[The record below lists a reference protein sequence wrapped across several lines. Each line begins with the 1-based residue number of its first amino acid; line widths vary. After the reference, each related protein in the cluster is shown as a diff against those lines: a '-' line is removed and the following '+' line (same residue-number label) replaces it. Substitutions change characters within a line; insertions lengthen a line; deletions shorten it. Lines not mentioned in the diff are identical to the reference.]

1 MNVKILFFTSFV
13 IGFSH
18 LGGIYFTF
26 TNLLLHRLNQDINF
40 IGNINAFSQIFLV
53 LGSVTCPVLHNFFS
67 EKRILQSSSLSL
79 FVSLFLL
86 SYTYLLDNSSRIFFF
101 SVLHIA
107 SYFFLGILIVLLNPL
122 VHKYS
127 NKSNLKKNVSIQ
139 VALMILGGLLGS
151 LFGGLIVKVFLHQ
164 FSYSNESVEPIYFAM
179 FVASLFYILVF
190 VFTFH
195 FEVGGYGLDERTH
208 QSQNLPKTIAARNN
222 SLNQLIILI
231 ISVFIIF
238 RLAGEYSLR
247 IYFNLY
253 LNNEVGIDLADIAF
267 LFSVAQFV
275 SLGGPLI
282 SLFLMNRFEEEKV
295 FASATFLL
303 GLAVLLIGVVSDKIL
318 IFCFYVFSLLCAQI
332 ARPSLVIITMKHL
345 PLYFQTKMSGANIVA
360 IGLSGFLVSYLGTI
374 LIDPTS
380 YSFYFSVAGIISMA
394 SAIIFLLFIHR
405 LLLSLSSKKSTGAL
419 S

>member
-18 LGGIYFTF
+18 FGGIYFTF
-26 TNLLLHRLNQDINF
+26 TNLLFHRLNQDVNF
-40 IGNINAFSQIFLV
+40 IGNINAFSQVFLV

-67 EKRILQSSSLSL
+67 EKRILQSSSISL
-79 FVSLFLL
+79 FVSLVTL
-86 SYTYLLDNSSRIFFF
+86 SYTYHLDDSSRVFLFSFF
-101 SVLHIA
+101 HIA
-107 SYFFLGILIVLLNPL
+107 SHFFLGILVVLLNPL

-127 NKSNLKKNVSIQ
+127 NKSDLKKNVSIQ

-151 LFGGLIVKVFLHQ
+151 LFGGLVVKVFLPQ
-164 FSYSNESVEPIYFAM
+164 FGYTNESVEPIYFAM
-179 FVASLFYILVF
+179 FVASLFYVLVF
-190 VFTFH
+190 IFTFH

-208 QSQNLPKTIAARNN
+208 QNQNLPKTTAARNN
-222 SLNQLIILI
+222 YLNQLIILI

-253 LNNEVGIDLADIAF
+253 LNNEIGIDLADIAF
-267 LFSVAQFV
+267 LFSVAQFI

-282 SLFLMNRFEEEKV
+282 SLYLMNRFEEEKV
-295 FASATFLL
+295 FTSATFLL
-303 GLAVLLIGVVSDKIL
+303 GLTVLLIGMVSDEIL
-318 IFCFYVFSLLCAQI
+318 IFSFYVFSLLCAQI

-345 PLYFQTKMSGANIVA
+345 PLHFQTKMSGANIVA
-360 IGLSGFLVSYLGTI
+360 IGLSGFLVSYLGII
-374 LIDPTS
+374 LIDPIG
-380 YSFYFSVAGIISMA
+380 YSFYFLVAGIISMV

-405 LLLSLSSKKSTGAL
+405 LLLSLSSRKSTGVL

>member
-26 TNLLLHRLNQDINF
+26 TNLLFHRLNQDVNF
-40 IGNINAFSQIFLV
+40 IGNINAFSQVFLV

-67 EKRILQSSSLSL
+67 EKRILQSSSISL
-79 FVSLFLL
+79 FVSLVTL
-86 SYTYLLDNSSRIFFF
+86 SYTYHLDDSSRVFLFSFF
-101 SVLHIA
+101 HIA
-107 SYFFLGILIVLLNPL
+107 SHFFLGILVVLLNPL

-127 NKSNLKKNVSIQ
+127 NKSDLKKNVSIQ

-151 LFGGLIVKVFLHQ
+151 LFGGLVVKVFLYQ
-164 FSYSNESVEPIYFAM
+164 FGYTNESVEPIYFTM
-179 FVASLFYILVF
+179 FVASLFYVLVF
-190 VFTFH
+190 IFTFH

-208 QSQNLPKTIAARNN
+208 QNQNLPKTIAARNN
-222 SLNQLIILI
+222 YLNQLIILI

-253 LNNEVGIDLADIAF
+253 LNNEIGIDLADIAF
-267 LFSVAQFV
+267 LFSVAQFI

-282 SLFLMNRFEEEKV
+282 SLLLMNRFEEEKV
-295 FASATFLL
+295 FTSATFLL
-303 GLAVLLIGVVSDKIL
+303 GLAVLLIGMVSDEIL
-318 IFCFYVFSLLCAQI
+318 IFSFYVFSLLCAQI

-345 PLYFQTKMSGANIVA
+345 PLHFQTKMSGANIVA

-374 LIDPTS
+374 LIDPIG
-380 YSFYFSVAGIISMA
+380 YSFYFLVAGIISMV

-405 LLLSLSSKKSTGAL
+405 LLLSLSSRKSTGVL

>member
-18 LGGIYFTF
+18 FGGIYFTF
-26 TNLLLHRLNQDINF
+26 TNLLFHRLNQDVNF
-40 IGNINAFSQIFLV
+40 IGNINAFSQVFLV

-67 EKRILQSSSLSL
+67 EKRILQSSSISL
-79 FVSLFLL
+79 FVSLVTL
-86 SYTYLLDNSSRIFFF
+86 SYTYHLDDSSRVFLFSFF
-101 SVLHIA
+101 HIA
-107 SYFFLGILIVLLNPL
+107 SHFFLGILIVLLNPL

-127 NKSNLKKNVSIQ
+127 NKSDLKKNVSIQ

-151 LFGGLIVKVFLHQ
+151 LFGGLVVKVFLHQ
-164 FSYSNESVEPIYFAM
+164 FGYTNESVEPIYFAM
-179 FVASLFYILVF
+179 FVASLFYVLVF
-190 VFTFH
+190 IFTFH
-195 FEVGGYGLDERTH
+195 FEVGGYGLDGRTH
-208 QSQNLPKTIAARNN
+208 QNQNLPKTIAARNN
-222 SLNQLIILI
+222 YLNQLIILV

-253 LNNEVGIDLADIAF
+253 LNNEIGIDLADIAF
-267 LFSVAQFV
+267 LFSVAQFI

-282 SLFLMNRFEEEKV
+282 SLLLMNRFEEEKV
-295 FASATFLL
+295 FTSATFLL
-303 GLAVLLIGVVSDKIL
+303 GLAVLLIGMVSDEIL
-318 IFCFYVFSLLCAQI
+318 IFSFYVFSLLCAQI

-345 PLYFQTKMSGANIVA
+345 PLHFQTKMSGANIVA
-360 IGLSGFLVSYLGTI
+360 IGLSGFLVSYLGII
-374 LIDPTS
+374 LIDPIG
-380 YSFYFSVAGIISMA
+380 YSFYFLVAGIISMV

-405 LLLSLSSKKSTGAL
+405 LLLSLSSRKSTGVL

>member
-18 LGGIYFTF
+18 FGGIYFTF
-26 TNLLLHRLNQDINF
+26 TNLLFHRLNQDVNF
-40 IGNINAFSQIFLV
+40 IGNINAFSQVFLV

-67 EKRILQSSSLSL
+67 EKRILQSSSISL
-79 FVSLFLL
+79 FVSLVTL
-86 SYTYLLDNSSRIFFF
+86 SYTYHLDDSSRVFLFSFF
-101 SVLHIA
+101 HIA
-107 SYFFLGILIVLLNPL
+107 SHFFLGILVVLLNPL

-127 NKSNLKKNVSIQ
+127 NKSDLKKNVSIQ

-151 LFGGLIVKVFLHQ
+151 LFGGLVVKVFLHQ
-164 FSYSNESVEPIYFAM
+164 FAYSNESIEPIYFAM

-190 VFTFH
+190 VFTFY
-195 FEVGGYGLDERTH
+195 FKASEFGLDKRTL
-208 QSQNLPKTIAARNN
+208 QNQNLPKKITARNN

-253 LNNEVGIDLADIAF
+253 LNNEVGINLANIAF
-267 LFSVAQFV
+267 LFSMAQFL
-275 SLGGPLI
+275 SLGGPLV
-282 SLFLMNRFEEEKV
+282 SLSLMNRFEEEKV
-295 FASATFLL
+295 FTAATFLL
-303 GLAVLLIGVVSDKIL
+303 GLAVLLIGIVSEEIL
-318 IFCFYVFSLLCAQI
+318 IFSFYIFSLLCAQI
-332 ARPSLVIITMKHL
+332 ARPSLIIITMKHL
-345 PLYFQTKMSGANIVA
+345 PPYFQTKMSGANIVA

-374 LIDPTS
+374 LIDPIG
-380 YSFYFSVAGIISMA
+380 YSFYFLVAGIISMA
-394 SAIIFLLFIHR
+394 SAITFFLFIHR
-405 LLLSLSSKKSTGAL
+405 LLLSLSSKKSTGVL

>member
-26 TNLLLHRLNQDINF
+26 TNLLFQRLNQDVNF
-40 IGNINAFSQIFLV
+40 IGNINAFSQVFLV

-67 EKRILQSSSLSL
+67 EKRILQSSSISL
-79 FVSLFLL
+79 FVSLVTL
-86 SYTYLLDNSSRIFFF
+86 SYTYLLDDSSRVSLF
-101 SVLHIA
+101 SFLHIA
-107 SYFFLGILIVLLNPL
+107 SHFFLGILIVLLNPL

-127 NKSNLKKNVSIQ
+127 NKSDLKKNVSIQ

-151 LFGGLIVKVFLHQ
+151 LFGGLVVKVFLHQ
-164 FSYSNESVEPIYFAM
+164 FGYTNESVEPIYFAM
-179 FVASLFYILVF
+179 FVASLFYVLVF
-190 VFTFH
+190 IFTFH

-208 QSQNLPKTIAARNN
+208 QNQNLPKTTAARNN
-222 SLNQLIILI
+222 YLNQLIILV

-253 LNNEVGIDLADIAF
+253 LNNEIGIDLADIAF

-295 FASATFLL
+295 FTSATFLL
-303 GLAVLLIGVVSDKIL
+303 GLAVLLIGTVSDEIL
-318 IFCFYVFSLLCAQI
+318 IFSFYVFSLLCAQI

-374 LIDPTS
+374 LIDPIG
-380 YSFYFSVAGIISMA
+380 YSFYFLVAGIISMA

-405 LLLSLSSKKSTGAL
+405 LLLSLSSRKSTGVL

>member
-18 LGGIYFTF
+18 FGGIYFTF
-26 TNLLLHRLNQDINF
+26 TNLLFHRLNQDVNF
-40 IGNINAFSQIFLV
+40 IGNINAFSQVFLV

-67 EKRILQSSSLSL
+67 EKRILQSSSISL
-79 FVSLFLL
+79 FVSLVTL
-86 SYTYLLDNSSRIFFF
+86 SYTYLLDDSSRVFLFSFF
-101 SVLHIA
+101 HIA
-107 SYFFLGILIVLLNPL
+107 SHFFLGILVVLLNPL

-127 NKSNLKKNVSIQ
+127 NKSDLKKNVSIQ

-151 LFGGLIVKVFLHQ
+151 LFGGLVVKVFLHQ
-164 FSYSNESVEPIYFAM
+164 FGYTNESVEPIYFAM
-179 FVASLFYILVF
+179 FVASLFYVLVF
-190 VFTFH
+190 IFTFH

-208 QSQNLPKTIAARNN
+208 QNQNLPKTTAARNN
-222 SLNQLIILI
+222 YLNQLIILI

-253 LNNEVGIDLADIAF
+253 LNNEIGIDLADIAF
-267 LFSVAQFV
+267 LFSVAQFI

-282 SLFLMNRFEEEKV
+282 SLLLMNRFEEEKV
-295 FASATFLL
+295 FTSATFLL
-303 GLAVLLIGVVSDKIL
+303 GLAVLLIGMVSDEIL
-318 IFCFYVFSLLCAQI
+318 IFSFYVFSLLCAQI

-345 PLYFQTKMSGANIVA
+345 PLHFQTKMSGANIVA
-360 IGLSGFLVSYLGTI
+360 IGLSGFLVSYLGII
-374 LIDPTS
+374 LIDPIG
-380 YSFYFSVAGIISMA
+380 YSFYFLVAGIISMV

-405 LLLSLSSKKSTGAL
+405 LLLSLSSRKSTGVL

>member
-26 TNLLLHRLNQDINF
+26 TNLLFHRLNQDVNF
-40 IGNINAFSQIFLV
+40 IGNINAFSQVFLV

-67 EKRILQSSSLSL
+67 EKRILQSSSISL
-79 FVSLFLL
+79 FVSLVTL
-86 SYTYLLDNSSRIFFF
+86 SYTYLLDDSSRVFLFSFF
-101 SVLHIA
+101 HIA
-107 SYFFLGILIVLLNPL
+107 SHFFLGILVVLLNPL

-127 NKSNLKKNVSIQ
+127 NKSDLKKNVSIQ

-151 LFGGLIVKVFLHQ
+151 LFGGLVVKVFLHQ
-164 FSYSNESVEPIYFAM
+164 FGYTNESVEPIYFAM
-179 FVASLFYILVF
+179 FVASLFYVLVF
-190 VFTFH
+190 IFTFH
-195 FEVGGYGLDERTH
+195 FEVGGYGLDERT
-208 QSQNLPKTIAARNN
+208 QQNQNLPKTTAARNN
-222 SLNQLIILI
+222 YLNQLIILI

-253 LNNEVGIDLADIAF
+253 LNNEIGIDLADIAF
-267 LFSVAQFV
+267 LFSVAQFI

-282 SLFLMNRFEEEKV
+282 SLLLMNRFEEEKV
-295 FASATFLL
+295 FTSATFLL
-303 GLAVLLIGVVSDKIL
+303 GLAVLLIGMVSDEIL
-318 IFCFYVFSLLCAQI
+318 IFSFYVFSILCAQI

-345 PLYFQTKMSGANIVA
+345 PLHFQTKMSGANIVA
-360 IGLSGFLVSYLGTI
+360 IGLSGFLVSYLGII
-374 LIDPTS
+374 LIDPIG
-380 YSFYFSVAGIISMA
+380 YSFYFLVAGIISMV

-405 LLLSLSSKKSTGAL
+405 LLLSLSSRKSTDVF

>member
-1 MNVKILFFTSFV
+1 MNVKILFLTSFV

-26 TNLLLHRLNQDINF
+26 TNLLFHRLNQDVNF
-40 IGNINAFSQIFLV
+40 IGNINAFSQVFLV

-67 EKRILQSSSLSL
+67 EKRILQSSSISL
-79 FVSLFLL
+79 FVSLVTL
-86 SYTYLLDNSSRIFFF
+86 SYTYLLDDSSRVFLF
-101 SVLHIA
+101 SVIHIA
-107 SYFFLGILIVLLNPL
+107 SHFFLGILIVLLNPL

-127 NKSNLKKNVSIQ
+127 NKSDLKKNVSIQ

-151 LFGGLIVKVFLHQ
+151 LSGGLVVKVFIHQ
-164 FSYSNESVEPIYFAM
+164 FEYTNESVEPIYFAM
-179 FVASLFYILVF
+179 FIASLFYVI
-190 VFTFH
+190 VFTFTFY
-195 FEVGGYGLDERTH
+195 FEVGGYGLDERTL
-208 QSQNLPKTIAARNN
+208 QNQNLPKTIAARNN
-222 SLNQLIILI
+222 YLNQLIILI

-267 LFSVAQFV
+267 LFSAAQFI

-295 FASATFLL
+295 FSSATFLL
-303 GLAVLLIGVVSDKIL
+303 GFAVLLIGIVSDEFL
-318 IFCFYVFSLLCAQI
+318 IFGFYVFSLLCAQI

-374 LIDPTS
+374 LIDPIG
-380 YSFYFSVAGIISMA
+380 YSFYFLVTGIISMA
-394 SAIIFLLFIHR
+394 SAVIFLLFIHR
-405 LLLSLSSKKSTGAL
+405 LLLSFSSRKSIGVLS
-419 S
+419 

>member
-26 TNLLLHRLNQDINF
+26 TNLLFHRLNQDVNF

-53 LGSVTCPVLHNFFS
+53 LGSVVCPVLHNFLS

-79 FVSLFLL
+79 FVSLVTL
-86 SYTYLLDNSSRIFFF
+86 SYTYFLDDSSRIFLF

-107 SYFFLGILIVLLNPL
+107 SHFFLGILIVLLNPL

-151 LFGGLIVKVFLHQ
+151 LFGGLVVKVFLHQ
-164 FSYSNESVEPIYFAM
+164 FEYNNESVEPIYFAM
-179 FVASLFYILVF
+179 FIANLFYILVF
-190 VFTFH
+190 IFAFH
-195 FEVGGYGLDERTH
+195 FEVSEFGLDNRKL
-208 QSQNLPKTIAARNN
+208 QNQNLPKTTKTRNN
-222 SLNQLIILI
+222 FLNQLIILI
-231 ISVFIIF
+231 ISIFIIF
-238 RLAGEYSLR
+238 RLTGEYSLR

-253 LNNEVGIDLADIAF
+253 LNNEIGIDLANIAF
-267 LFSVAQFV
+267 LFSMAQLF

-282 SLFLMNRFEEEKV
+282 SLALMNRFEEEKV
-295 FASATFLL
+295 FTAATFLL
-303 GLAVLLIGVVSDKIL
+303 GLAVLLIGIVSNEIL
-318 IFCFYVFSLLCAQI
+318 IFSFYIFSLLCAQI
-332 ARPSLVIITMKHL
+332 ARPSLIIITMKHL
-345 PLYFQTKMSGANIVA
+345 PLYYQTKMSGANIVA

-374 LIDPTS
+374 LINPIG
-380 YSFYFSVAGIISMA
+380 YSFYFLLAGTISMV
-394 SAIIFLLFIHR
+394 SAVIFLLYIHR
-405 LLLSLSSKKSTGAL
+405 ILLSLSSKQST
-419 S
+419 SEFN

>member
-1 MNVKILFFTSFV
+1 MNVKILFLTSFV

-26 TNLLLHRLNQDINF
+26 TNLLFHRLNQDVNF
-40 IGNINAFSQIFLV
+40 IGNINAFSQVFLV

-67 EKRILQSSSLSL
+67 EKRILQLSSISL
-79 FVSLFLL
+79 FISLVTL
-86 SYTYLLDNSSRIFFF
+86 SYTYLLDDSSREFLF
-101 SVLHIA
+101 SVIHIA
-107 SYFFLGILIVLLNPL
+107 SHFFLGILIVLLNPL

-127 NKSNLKKNVSIQ
+127 NKSDLKKNVSIQ

-151 LFGGLIVKVFLHQ
+151 LSGGLVVKVFLHQ
-164 FSYSNESVEPIYFAM
+164 FEYTNESVEPIYFAM
-179 FVASLFYILVF
+179 FIASLFYVI
-190 VFTFH
+190 VFTFTFY
-195 FEVGGYGLDERTH
+195 FEVGGYGLDERTL
-208 QSQNLPKTIAARNN
+208 QNQNLPKTIAARNN
-222 SLNQLIILI
+222 YLNQLIILI

-267 LFSVAQFV
+267 LFSTAQFI

-295 FASATFLL
+295 FSSATFLL
-303 GLAVLLIGVVSDKIL
+303 GFAVLLIRIVSDEFL
-318 IFCFYVFSLLCAQI
+318 IFGFYVFSLLCAQI

-374 LIDPTS
+374 LIDPIG
-380 YSFYFSVAGIISMA
+380 YSFYFLVTGIISMA
-394 SAIIFLLFIHR
+394 SAVIFLLFIHR
-405 LLLSLSSKKSTGAL
+405 LLLSFSSRKSTGAL

>member
-18 LGGIYFTF
+18 FGGIYFTF
-26 TNLLLHRLNQDINF
+26 TNLLFHRLNQDVNF
-40 IGNINAFSQIFLV
+40 IGNINAFSQVFLV

-67 EKRILQSSSLSL
+67 EKRILQSSSISL
-79 FVSLFLL
+79 FVSLVTL
-86 SYTYLLDNSSRIFFF
+86 SYTYHLDDSSRVFLFSFF
-101 SVLHIA
+101 HIA
-107 SYFFLGILIVLLNPL
+107 SHFFLGILIVLLNPL

-127 NKSNLKKNVSIQ
+127 NKSDLKKNVSIQ

-151 LFGGLIVKVFLHQ
+151 LFGGLVVKVFLHQ
-164 FSYSNESVEPIYFAM
+164 FGYTNESVEPIYFAM
-179 FVASLFYILVF
+179 FVASLFYVLVF
-190 VFTFH
+190 IFTFH

-208 QSQNLPKTIAARNN
+208 RNQNLPKTFAARNN
-222 SLNQLIILI
+222 YLNQLIILI

-253 LNNEVGIDLADIAF
+253 LNNEIGIDLADIAF
-267 LFSVAQFV
+267 LFSVAQFI

-295 FASATFLL
+295 FTSATFLL
-303 GLAVLLIGVVSDKIL
+303 GLAVLLIGMVSDEIL
-318 IFCFYVFSLLCAQI
+318 IFSFYVFSLLCAQI

-345 PLYFQTKMSGANIVA
+345 PLHFQTKMSGANIVA
-360 IGLSGFLVSYLGTI
+360 IGLSGFLVSYLGII
-374 LIDPTS
+374 LIDPIG
-380 YSFYFSVAGIISMA
+380 YSFYFLVAGIISMV

-405 LLLSLSSKKSTGAL
+405 LLLSLSSRKSTGVL

>member
-18 LGGIYFTF
+18 FGGIYFTF
-26 TNLLLHRLNQDINF
+26 TNLLFHRLNQDVNF
-40 IGNINAFSQIFLV
+40 IGNINAFSQVFLV

-67 EKRILQSSSLSL
+67 EKRILQSSSISL
-79 FVSLFLL
+79 FVSLVTL
-86 SYTYLLDNSSRIFFF
+86 SYTYHLDDSSRVFLFSFF
-101 SVLHIA
+101 HIA
-107 SYFFLGILIVLLNPL
+107 SHFFLGILVVLLNPL

-127 NKSNLKKNVSIQ
+127 NKSDLKKNVSIQ

-151 LFGGLIVKVFLHQ
+151 LFGGLVVKVFLHQ
-164 FSYSNESVEPIYFAM
+164 FGYTNESVEPIYFAM
-179 FVASLFYILVF
+179 FVASLFYVLVF
-190 VFTFH
+190 IFTFH

-208 QSQNLPKTIAARNN
+208 QNQNLPKTTAARNN
-222 SLNQLIILI
+222 YLNQLIILI

-253 LNNEVGIDLADIAF
+253 LNNEIGIDLADIAF
-267 LFSVAQFV
+267 LFSVAQFI

-282 SLFLMNRFEEEKV
+282 SLLLMNRFEEEKV
-295 FASATFLL
+295 FTSATFLL
-303 GLAVLLIGVVSDKIL
+303 GLTVLLIGMVSDEIL
-318 IFCFYVFSLLCAQI
+318 IFSFYVFSLLCAQI

-345 PLYFQTKMSGANIVA
+345 PLHFQTKMSGANIVA
-360 IGLSGFLVSYLGTI
+360 IGLSGFLVSYLGII
-374 LIDPTS
+374 LIDPIG
-380 YSFYFSVAGIISMA
+380 YSFYFLVAGIISMV

-405 LLLSLSSKKSTGAL
+405 LLLSLSSRKSTGVL

>member
-18 LGGIYFTF
+18 FGGIYFTF
-26 TNLLLHRLNQDINF
+26 TNLLFHRLNQDVNF
-40 IGNINAFSQIFLV
+40 IGNINAFSQVFLV

-67 EKRILQSSSLSL
+67 EKRILQSSSISL
-79 FVSLFLL
+79 FVSLVTL
-86 SYTYLLDNSSRIFFF
+86 SYTYHLDDSSRVFLFSFF
-101 SVLHIA
+101 HIA
-107 SYFFLGILIVLLNPL
+107 SHFFLGILVVLLNPL

-127 NKSNLKKNVSIQ
+127 NKSDLKKNVSIQ

-151 LFGGLIVKVFLHQ
+151 LFGGLVVKVFLHQ
-164 FSYSNESVEPIYFAM
+164 FGYTNESVEPIYFAM
-179 FVASLFYILVF
+179 FVASLFYVLVF
-190 VFTFH
+190 IFTFH

-208 QSQNLPKTIAARNN
+208 QNQNLPKTTAARNN
-222 SLNQLIILI
+222 YLNQLIILI

-253 LNNEVGIDLADIAF
+253 LNNEIGIDLADIAF
-267 LFSVAQFV
+267 LFSVAQFI

-282 SLFLMNRFEEEKV
+282 SLLLMNRFEEEKV
-295 FASATFLL
+295 FTSATFLL
-303 GLAVLLIGVVSDKIL
+303 GLTVLLIGMVSDEIL
-318 IFCFYVFSLLCAQI
+318 IFSFYVFSLLCAQI

-345 PLYFQTKMSGANIVA
+345 PLHFQTKMSGANIVA
-360 IGLSGFLVSYLGTI
+360 IGLSGFLVSYLGII
-374 LIDPTS
+374 LINPIG
-380 YSFYFSVAGIISMA
+380 YSFYFLVAGIISMV

-405 LLLSLSSKKSTGAL
+405 LLLSLSSRKSTGVL